1 MSHTTYRD
9 EFLTVVL
16 AVLDGVTDKDFD
28 NAIERGD
35 KLLTK
40 VDKFVAAKQTPPAQ
54 TVVLDGQDDAE

>member
-1 MSHTTYRD
+1 MNNTTYRD

-28 NAIERGD
+28 NAIERAD

-54 TVVLDGQDDAE
+54 TIALGDQDDAA